1 MMTSST
7 ALTNVRVFN
16 GERLTDPR
24 TVVIADGRIA
34 DTTAADTTVDGQGGA
49 LLPGLI
55 DCHIHLDGIDNLTDA
70 AHWGITTMLDMAT
83 PPALVATLRHRPGLT
98 DIRSVGYPASAPGG
112 LQTTRMGF
120 PAFTAVTGPD
130 DAERFVAE
138 RAAEGSDY
146 IKIIVENPGAMGT
159 AALDGPTIAA
169 LVTAAHARNL
179 LVVAHATSTPAF
191 QLAAAARVDVLT
203 HAPLDASISEA
214 LVEEI
219 AAAGLVSVP
228 TLIMM
233 RGVASKS
240 NLPTHA
246 RGTTDYHN
254 AERTVAALHHANVPI
269 LAGTDANRAPGSP
282 FQVKHGASLHEELLL
297 LVAAGLTPVEAL
309 RGATTLPAKLC
320 GLEDRGAVQ
329 PGLRADLLLVAGN
342 PTTDI
347 GATRAIQG
355 VWIDGERVR

>member
-1 MMTSST
+1 MTTST
-7 ALTNVRVFN
+7 TAITNVRVFD

-24 TVVIADGRIA
+24 TVVIADGRIS
-34 DTTAADTTVDGQGGA
+34 DTAPVDTTVDGKRGA

-55 DCHIHLDGIDNLTDA
+55 DAHIHLDGVENLKNA

-83 PPALVATLRHRPGLT
+83 PPALVTTLRGRPGLT

-112 LQTTRMGF
+112 MQTTLIGF

-138 RAAEGSDY
+138 RVAEGSDY
-146 IKIIVENPGAMGT
+146 IKIIIENPRIMGT

-169 LVTAAHARNL
+169 LVKAAHARNL
-179 LVVAHATSTPAF
+179 LVIAHATSTPAF
-191 QLAAAARVDVLT
+191 QLAADARVDVLT
-203 HAPLDASISEA
+203 HAPIDAPISEA
-214 LVEEI
+214 LAQEI
-219 AAAGLVSVP
+219 AEASLIAIP
-228 TLIMM
+228 TLVMM

-246 RGTTDYHN
+246 GGTTDYHN
-254 AERTVAALHHANVPI
+254 AVRTVAALRSANVPI
-269 LAGTDANRAPGSP
+269 LAGTDANSAPGSP
-282 FQVKHGASLHEELLL
+282 FQVKHGESMHEELAL

-309 RGATTLPAKLC
+309 RGATTLPAKLF

-329 PGLRADLLLVAGN
+329 PGLRADLLLVEGD

-347 GATRAIQG
+347 GTTRAIQG
-355 VWIDGERVR
+355 IWIDGERVR